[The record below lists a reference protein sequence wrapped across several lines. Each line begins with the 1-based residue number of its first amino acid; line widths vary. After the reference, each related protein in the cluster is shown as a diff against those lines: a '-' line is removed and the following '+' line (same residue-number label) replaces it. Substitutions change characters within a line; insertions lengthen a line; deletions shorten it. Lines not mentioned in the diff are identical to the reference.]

1 MSNEI
6 TTGTEFTVTRVTKSG
21 KRQTR
26 GILGTIYSGN
36 KAEREALF
44 LAAVPGFLRGNQ
56 FASIMQE
63 LVRVFPASSLKTNL
77 PDGIVAGSDGVIYM
91 RNGADLTPFNPAACD
106 SRSVISYARA
116 IVAKYGDKE
125 LKGEKAVFLQVAR
138 ATIERGAEKERF
150 AAEAAKAIE
159 A

>member
-1 MSNEI
+1 MNEV
-6 TTGTEFTVTRVTKSG
+6 TATNEFAVTRVLKSG

-56 FASIMQE
+56 FAPIMQE
-63 LVRVFPASSLKTNL
+63 LVRVFPASALKADMPDGL
-77 PDGIVAGSDGVIYM
+77 IVGSDGIVYV
-91 RNGADLTPFNPAACD
+91 RNGVTLTPFNPSACD
-106 SRSVISYARA
+106 ARSVVSYAKA
-116 IVAKYGDKE
+116 VVAKYGSKE
-125 LKGEKAVFLQVAR
+125 LKGEKAAFLQVAR
-138 ATIERGAEKERF
+138 ATVQRGEEKAKF
-150 AAEAAKAIE
+150 AAEAAAKAIE